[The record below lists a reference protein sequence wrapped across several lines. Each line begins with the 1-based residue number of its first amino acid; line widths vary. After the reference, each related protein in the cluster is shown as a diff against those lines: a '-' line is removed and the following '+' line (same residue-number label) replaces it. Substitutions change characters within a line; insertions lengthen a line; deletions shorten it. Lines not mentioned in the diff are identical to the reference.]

1 MPEIMMHKKVGIIGG
16 AGYTGGELIRILLNH
31 PFVTIDFIHSRSQSG
46 KPIYNTHTDLLGDTT
61 LYFTDKINPDIDI
74 VFLCLPHGKANEF
87 IELFPADTCII
98 DLSQDFRVQ
107 SHSERNFVYGLP
119 ELFRNTIT
127 KANTI
132 ANPGCFATA
141 IQLSLLPLLNTDISI
156 DDIHVHCTT
165 GSTGA
170 GMTLS
175 GTGHFSWRSNNLSVY
190 KAFEHQHLHEIHYTI
205 QQFRTDLPSIRMIPQ
220 RGPFTRGILSCM
232 TMRTNKSNEIASLFK
247 QYYEH
252 EPFVCISDFE
262 LDIKQVV
269 NTNKCLIHIQC
280 HEDTV
285 LITAVIDNL
294 IKGASGQA
302 IQNMNIMLGL
312 PETTGLQ
319 LKASAY

>member
-1 MPEIMMHKKVGIIGG
+1 MHKKVGIIGG

-61 LYFTDKINPDIDI
+61 LHFTDKINPDIDI

-87 IELFPADTCII
+87 IEFFPADTCII

-119 ELFRNTIT
+119 ELFRNTIA

>member
-1 MPEIMMHKKVGIIGG
+1 
-16 AGYTGGELIRILLNH
+16 
-31 PFVTIDFIHSRSQSG
+31 
-46 KPIYNTHTDLLGDTT
+46 LLGDTT
-61 LYFTDKINPDIDI
+61 LHFTDIINPDIDI

-87 IELFPADTCII
+87 IELFSADTCII

-119 ELFRNTIT
+119 ELFRNSIA

-190 KAFEHQHLHEIHYTI
+190 KAFEHQHLHEIHHTI

>member
-1 MPEIMMHKKVGIIGG
+1 
-16 AGYTGGELIRILLNH
+16 
-31 PFVTIDFIHSRSQSG
+31 VTIDFIHSRSQSG
-46 KPIYNTHTDLLGDTT
+46 KPIYHAHTDLLGDTT
-61 LYFTDKINPDIDI
+61 LHFTDKINPDIDI
-74 VFLCLPHGKANEF
+74 AFLCLPHGKANEF
-87 IELFPADTCII
+87 IELFSADTCII

-119 ELFRNTIT
+119 ELFRNSIA

-141 IQLSLLPLLNTDISI
+141 IQLSLLPLLKRDISI

-175 GTGHFSWRSNNLSVY
+175 DTGHFSWRSNNLSVY
-190 KAFEHQHLHEIHYTI
+190 KAFEHQHLHEIHNTI

-232 TMRTNKSNEIASLFK
+232 TMRTNQSNEIASLFK
-247 QYYEH
+247 QHYEH
-252 EPFVCISDFE
+252 EPFVYISDTE

-269 NTNKCLIHIQC
+269 NTNKCFIHIQC

>member
-1 MPEIMMHKKVGIIGG
+1 MPEITMLKKVGIIGG

-61 LYFTDKINPDIDI
+61 LHFTDKINPDIDI

-87 IELFPADTCII
+87 IEFFPADTCII

-119 ELFRNTIT
+119 ELFRNSIA

-190 KAFEHQHLHEIHYTI
+190 KAFEHQHLHEIHNTI

>member
-1 MPEIMMHKKVGIIGG
+1 LK
-16 AGYTGGELIRILLNH
+16 H

-46 KPIYNTHTDLLGDTT
+46 KPIYHSHTDLLGDTT
-61 LYFTDKINPDIDI
+61 LHFTDKINPDIDI
-74 VFLCLPHGKANEF
+74 AFLCLPHGKANEF
-87 IELFPADTCII
+87 IELFSADTCII

-141 IQLSLLPLLNTDISI
+141 IQLSLLPLLKRDISI

-175 GTGHFSWRSNNLSVY
+175 DTGHFSWRSNNLSVY
-190 KAFEHQHLHEIHYTI
+190 KAFEHQHLHEIHNTI

-232 TMRTNKSNEIASLFK
+232 TMRTNQSNEIASLFK
-247 QYYEH
+247 QHYEH
-252 EPFVCISDFE
+252 EPFVYISDTE

-269 NTNKCLIHIQC
+269 NTNKCFIHIQC